1 MVLISFFVLLSA
13 GITVAYWVG
22 RGVRL
27 NREQRE
33 IAEHAERL
41 DVRGLRPDDVVNV
54 VTGEV
59 LSDKERR
66 AALRAGKVRFEI

>member
-1 MVLISFFVLLSA
+1 MVLISFFFLLGA

-33 IAEHAERL
+33 IAAHAEQL